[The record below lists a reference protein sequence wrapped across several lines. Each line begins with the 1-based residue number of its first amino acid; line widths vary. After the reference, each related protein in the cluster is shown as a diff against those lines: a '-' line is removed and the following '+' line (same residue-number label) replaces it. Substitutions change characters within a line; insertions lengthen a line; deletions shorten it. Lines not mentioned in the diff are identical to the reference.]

1 MPISTR
7 SKTTLK
13 PVSKAEWNAVE
24 ALLLLKKT
32 LVVPAVAARPHRKC
46 ASYKPGTFTGMD
58 DE

>member
-1 MPISTR
+1 MPITTR
-7 SKTTLK
+7 SKTSLK

-32 LVVPAVAARPHRKC
+32 PAPAPVAARPHRKC
-46 ASYKPGTFTGMD
+46 ATYKPGTFSGMD

>member
-1 MPISTR
+1 MPITTR
-7 SKTTLK
+7 SKNTLK

-24 ALLLLKKT
+24 ALLLLKMGSAI
-32 LVVPAVAARPHRKC
+32 PAGTRPHRKC